1 MNSIWIEMKKIVK
14 KVNLTIQVLNR
25 IRNIMQLIVDVKERI
40 Y

>member
-1 MNSIWIEMKKIVK
+1 MNSIWIEMKNIVK